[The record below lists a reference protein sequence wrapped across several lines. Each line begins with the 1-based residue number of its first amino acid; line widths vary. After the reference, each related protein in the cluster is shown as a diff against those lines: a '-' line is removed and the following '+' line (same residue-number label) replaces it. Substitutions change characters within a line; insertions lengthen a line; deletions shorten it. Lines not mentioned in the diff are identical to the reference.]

1 MPVKIFFCYARED
14 ETLLN
19 KLKSHLRP
27 LQRQG
32 LIDIWYDREIS
43 AGAEWEQEI
52 KQHLNSAQI
61 ILLLISPSFMDS
73 DYCYSVELKHA
84 LERHESG
91 EARVIPI
98 ILEYVYWQI
107 ESLSK
112 LQALPTDAKP
122 IVSAGWH
129 SQNEA
134 LYDVTEG
141 IRTAV
146 EKMYIPHFS
155 MTAIVEKVL
164 QEEMLQATI
173 LQLSN
178 PKFFLPLQE
187 SSGLLTER
195 QFDEWCQWNLPG
207 YPSSSDGRLQ
217 FDGVYRADP
226 KDGAYANYLR
236 FYPDGT
242 VLGNSVI
249 KPNTVEEV
257 APRFGK
263 NHGSM
268 GRGSYKKSGVQIAFI
283 TQHVANIAYVG
294 KIINNDMIFL
304 ETYSFRTQYRRFEL
318 YKYHKVTTSDNR
330 NLLPLL

>member
-32 LIDIWYDREIS
+32 LIDVWYDREIS

-52 KQHLNSAQI
+52 KQNLNSAQI

-73 DYCYSVELKHA
+73 DYCYSVELKRA

-122 IVSAGWH
+122 IISASWH

-134 LYDVTEG
+134 LYNVTEG
-141 IRTAV
+141 IRAVV
-146 EKMYIPHFS
+146 EKVSIHHFS
-155 MTAIVEKVL
+155 ATAIVEKVM
-164 QEEMLQATI
+164 QEEMLQAFI

-178 PKFFLPLQE
+178 PKFFLPLSE
-187 SSGLLTER
+187 SNGLLTES
-195 QFDEWCQWNLPG
+195 QFNEWCQWNLSG
-207 YPSSSDGRLQ
+207 YPSSGGSLQ
-217 FDGVYRADP
+217 FDGLYRADS
-226 KDGAYANYLR
+226 KDGTYDRYLR
-236 FYPDGT
+236 FYPDGA
-242 VLGNSVI
+242 VIESSVSG
-249 KPNTVEEV
+249 PSLVENV
-257 APRFGK
+257 AHWFGK
-263 NHGSM
+263 NHNVGK
-268 GRGSYKKSGVQIAFI
+268 GRYKQSGTQIAFT
-283 TQHVANIAYVG
+283 TQHVANIAHVG
-294 KIINNDMIFL
+294 KIINNEMICL
-304 ETYSFRTQYRRFEL
+304 EMYSYRTYHRSLEL
-318 YKYHKVTTSDNR
+318 YKFYRATG
-330 NLLPLL
+330 LAQ